1 MREIVIMLS
10 GMNGTKEE
18 RNKIKMKLPEKIYRL
33 IKEDDYETDNIGMSL
48 ASVQIYKDKVLKIQS
63 CSSEAENEYQMLQY
77 LYGKLPVPKIYAYE
91 ISDGKSYLLTSKCNG
106 QMACS
111 DEYMNHP
118 EIQYRLLAQG
128 LKQLWST
135 EISDC
140 PSRQGLSE
148 KLAQAEYNVKNN
160 LVDLENTEP
169 DTFGEHG
176 FENPSKLLEWLYKN
190 RPEEELVLSHGDYCL
205 PNIFGIQ
212 EKITGY
218 IDLGKTGIADKWC
231 DIALC
236 YRSISHNYSGRYSK
250 KTYSGYDD
258 LLLFHELD
266 IEPNWEKIRYYI
278 LLDELF

>member
-1 MREIVIMLS
+1 M
-10 GMNGTKEE
+10 
-18 RNKIKMKLPEKIYRL
+18 
-33 IKEDDYETDNIGMSL
+33 
-48 ASVQIYKDKVLKIQS
+48 
-63 CSSEAENEYQMLQY
+63 
-77 LYGKLPVPKIYAYE
+77 
-91 ISDGKSYLLTSKCNG
+91 
-106 QMACS
+106 
-111 DEYMNHP
+111 
-118 EIQYRLLAQG
+118 
-128 LKQLWST
+128 
-135 EISDC
+135 
-140 PSRQGLSE
+140 
-148 KLAQAEYNVKNN
+148 
-160 LVDLENTEP
+160 
-169 DTFGEHG
+169 
-176 FENPSKLLEWLYKN
+176 
-190 RPEEELVLSHGDYCL
+190 LSHGDYCL